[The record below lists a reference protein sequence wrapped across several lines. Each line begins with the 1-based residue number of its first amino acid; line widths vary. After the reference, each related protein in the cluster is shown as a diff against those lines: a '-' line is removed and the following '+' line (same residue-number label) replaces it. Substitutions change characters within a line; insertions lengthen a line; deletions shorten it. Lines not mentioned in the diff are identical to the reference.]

1 MTELRDYQRELLGR
15 VKTAIPPDGVMLG
28 DTPAIERDK
37 LIVDFK
43 DGKLKILVNVAVATE
58 GFDLP
63 DAGCVVLVRPTKSLA
78 LYLQMVGRGLRPK
91 KITAVVANG
100 GPGSDG
106 TWKHTVAACMSWFA
120 TSATETL
127 TFKPLCLFLNT
138 YGYHPGRMLW
148 NRTLRQ

>member
-63 DAGCVVLVRPTKSLA
+63 DAGCVVLARPTKSLA

-100 GPGSDG
+100 GPGNDG
-106 TWKHTVAACMSWFA
+106 AWKHTVAACMIWFA

-127 TFKPLCLFLNT
+127 TFKPIYLFLNT
-138 YGYHPGRMLW
+138 YRYHPGRMLW
-148 NRTLRQ
+148 NRTLHQ